1 MKVMVIKMKKLSIK
15 LRVTLWFAALMV
27 LLVIVVLAF
36 LLLVGRRTI
45 ADHSQEKLITAV
57 LSAEDDI
64 SYDEYEGYRVNKVNS
79 FSDGVYLSIYSSAGK
94 VLFGRI
100 PRGFDTQI
108 PFLESQ
114 IQEISTDMGSWYVCD
129 SMYIGDGEDGVWVRG
144 IMAVDDSG
152 FVIDEFVK
160 IALIALPLIVV
171 LAIINGYA
179 LINRAF
185 LPIRQITQAAE
196 RINDGNDLSK
206 RINLAEGRD
215 EIYTLGATFDS
226 MFDRLQRSFEREKQ
240 FTSDA
245 SHELRTPTAVIIA
258 QCEYALENMALDDNA
273 KEAFTTILGQA
284 QGMSALVSQLLML
297 SRADRGNV
305 KLQREPVNLSELSG
319 IILDQLNEKAG
330 EYSISISMDIEPLL
344 IIDGDETLLVR
355 FLLNLIENGIKY
367 GKRGGKL
374 HMKLHGDDESIVG
387 EIADDGIGIAAEH
400 IEKIW
405 ERFYQVEPS
414 KNSAGGVGLGL
425 PMVRFIAE
433 AHGGTVEVK
442 SKLNEGT
449 VFTFKL
455 PRLKE

>member
-1 MKVMVIKMKKLSIK
+1 MKRLSIK
-15 LRVTLWFAALMV
+15 FRVTLWFAALMV
-27 LLVIVVLAF
+27 LLVIVALAF
-36 LLLVGRRTI
+36 LLLAGKRAI
-45 ADHSQEKLITAV
+45 ADQSQEKLITAV

-64 SYDEYEGYRVNKVNS
+64 DYDADEGYKVRNVSS
-79 FSDGVYLSIYSSAGK
+79 FSNGVYLSVYSNTGK
-94 VLFGRI
+94 VLYGKI
-100 PRGFDTQI
+100 PRRFDVET
-108 PFLESQ
+108 PFVESQ
-114 IQEISTDMGSWYVCD
+114 IREIGTETGVWYVYD
-129 SMYIGDGEDGVWVRG
+129 SMYIGEGEGGVWVRG
-144 IMAVDDSG
+144 IMAADDSG
-152 FVIDEFVK
+152 FVLDELVK
-160 IALIALPLIVV
+160 LALIALPLIVV

-185 LPIRQITQAAE
+185 LPVRQITQAAE

-206 RINLAEGRD
+206 RIDLAEGRD

-258 QCEYALENMALDDNA
+258 QCEYALSNMDLDDEA
-273 KEAFTTILGQA
+273 REAFGTILGQA

-305 KLQREPVNLSELSG
+305 QLQREHVNMSELSE
-319 IILDQLNEKAG
+319 IILDQLGEKAG
-330 EYSISISMDIEPLL
+330 ERSISISMDIEPML

-367 GKRGGKL
+367 GKHGGKL
-374 HMKLHGDDESIVG
+374 HMRLYGDGEYIMG
-387 EIADDGIGIAAEH
+387 EIADDGIGIAEEH

-433 AHGGTVEVK
+433 AHGGSVAVK
-442 SKLNEGT
+442 SKPHEGT
-449 VFTFKL
+449 VFTFTL
-455 PRLKE
+455 PRLKEREL